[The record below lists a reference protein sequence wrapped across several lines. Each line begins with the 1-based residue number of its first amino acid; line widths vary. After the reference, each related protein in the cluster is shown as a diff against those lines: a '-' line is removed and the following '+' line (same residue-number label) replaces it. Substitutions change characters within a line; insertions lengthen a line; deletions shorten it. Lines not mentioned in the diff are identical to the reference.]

1 MENKKGMHDNDGGSQ
16 DSTLELSR
24 FLPYVVVNLGKRL
37 SEGLASTYQRDY
49 DLSVHQWRVLANL
62 KASGK
67 LTAKQV
73 CRETRMD
80 KVKVSRA
87 LTGLLAKGWIKKE
100 PDPSD
105 LRAQIVSLTAAG
117 SRVVSNVIPRALD
130 WERALMQS
138 LSEDERQAMMTAI
151 EKLNARLDE
160 LSQEP

>member
-1 MENKKGMHDNDGGSQ
+1 MRGTDENSL

-62 KASGK
+62 QASGN
-67 LTAKQV
+67 LTAKEV

-87 LTGLLAKGWIKKE
+87 LTGLLEKGWIKKE
-100 PDPSD
+100 PHPTD

-130 WERALMQS
+130 WENALLAS
-138 LSEDERQAMMTAI
+138 LGEDERKAMVAAI

-160 LSQEP
+160 LSREP